1 MSKVVTSK
9 NEYDNGGAIAI
20 KGFNFQHAVAAL
32 IIICNYEKENFS
44 IYLETKDDIEVTYS
58 DNNFFIQAKSN
69 QLTLNGLVKADK
81 QNKSILSKSLSKTS
95 DKKHNYYKIATIE
108 FSEQEQKKL
117 NKKVSQHLFNNNEIY
132 EINAEAKTKLID
144 ALIKQGLEEE
154 VSKTKLDNCYIYFT
168 PFSKNSENSYY
179 YLLGFMNQCNI
190 NVDGGRGKL
199 LLNELLNLIQQ
210 KAEKIINNDN
220 EKECKQLNSAFLKS
234 LIKTDKYLTAKDTF
248 VQKLEEQNVINIQ
261 NSIQIKEF
269 LLSVGLKHLAL
280 KNKVRNSIGT
290 IDIKSDFV
298 ETIKDLLEKVQ
309 NAFTEENRNLLLA
322 IIIDLYIDDLI
333 YNQKDF

>member
-1 MSKVVTSK
+1 MNNVSVEQKD
-9 NEYDNGGAIAI
+9 YDNGGAVAI

-69 QLTLNGLVKADK
+69 QLTLNGLIKADK
-81 QNKSILSKSLSKTS
+81 HNKSILSKSLSKTS
-95 DKKHNYYKIATIE
+95 DKNHNYYKIATVE
-108 FSEQEQKKL
+108 FSEQEQKNL

-132 EINAEAKTKLID
+132 EINADAKTKLID
-144 ALIKQGLEEE
+144 ALIKQGIEEE
-154 VSKTKLDNCYIYFT
+154 ACKRKLNNCYIYFT
-168 PFSKNSENSYY
+168 PFSKNSENSYN

-210 KAEKIINNDN
+210 KAEKVINNDN
-220 EKECKQLNSAFLKS
+220 EKECKQLNSADLKS
-234 LIKTDKYLTAKDTF
+234 LIKTDQYLTVKDTL
-248 VQKLEEQNVINIQ
+248 VEKLEEQNVINIQ
-261 NSIQIKEF
+261 SSIQIKQF

-298 ETIKDLLEKVQ
+298 ETIKNLLEKVQ
-309 NAFTEENRNLLLA
+309 NGFTEENKNLLLA